1 MNIRRFPVTNIRQ
14 SSDGKKTVVVINDDS
29 IDTYGTLIDPRGA
42 DLSQY
47 QRNPVFLI
55 NHDYNRVAGNGAL
68 VRLQDNKLIAE
79 VPDEA
84 WDSEDEDA
92 MKWMRKVK
100 SGKVKMAS
108 IGAMWD
114 DKDVEERQTEDG
126 KTYFHVL
133 RWSLVE
139 FSWVAVGANYNAI
152 VEQRDLGIDELKQIR
167 AALTRVE
174 QTLAE
179 LSTREPQAIEV
190 TEPDKPEQ
198 PSAATPALPDGDTL
212 QRMITNAIN
221 KIEGRA

>member
-29 IDTYGTLIDPRGA
+29 IDSYGTLIDPRGA

-55 NHDYNRVAGNGAL
+55 NHDYNRVAGNGAM

-92 MKWMRKVK
+92 TKWMRKVK

-108 IGAMWD
+108 IGAMWE
-114 DKDVEERQTEDG
+114 DKDVEERETEDG
-126 KTYFHVL
+126 KKYYHVL
-133 RWSLVE
+133 RWTLVE
-139 FSWVAVGANYNAI
+139 FSFVAVGGNHNAL
-152 VEQRDLGIDELKQIR
+152 VEQRFLEMDELKSIR
-167 AALTRVE
+167 ATLTRVE
-174 QTLAE
+174 QALAD
-179 LSTREPQAIEV
+179 LRTQEPQPSEDP
-190 TEPDKPEQ
+190 EPEPPEQ
-198 PSAATPALPDGDTL
+198 PSAPATALPDAETL
-212 QRMITNAIN
+212 QRMVQNSIN
-221 KIEGRA
+221 KTLGKA

>member
-1 MNIRRFPVTNIRQ
+1 MNIRRFPVTTIRQ

-55 NHDYNRVAGNGAL
+55 NHDYNRVAGNGAS

-114 DKDVEERQTEDG
+114 DKDVERRETEDG
-126 KTYFHVL
+126 KEYYHIL
-133 RWSLVE
+133 RWRLIE
-139 FSWVAVGANYNAI
+139 FSFVAVGANYNAL
-152 VEQRDLGIDELKQIR
+152 VEQRDLEIDELKQIR
-167 AALTRVE
+167 KALTRVE
-174 QTLAE
+174 KTLAE
-179 LSTREPQAIEV
+179 LRTQEPQPSEEL
-190 TEPDKPEQ
+190 EPAEPEQ
-198 PSAATPALPDGDTL
+198 PSAPATALPDAETL
-212 QRMITNAIN
+212 QRMVQTAIN
-221 KIEGRA
+221 KIEGKA